1 MTVKGGRKVANGDPF
16 ARMVKMMERQGANMN
31 GYDMSIAKVV
41 NVDPLQI
48 IDKGNLI
55 ERNLSCNGLITSD
68 KDEELEEI
76 LSKEE
81 NISQELKQFLK
92 DLYKELRAEAGDE
105 VLVQRVN
112 NSYYICGKVAK
123 R

>member
-1 MTVKGGRKVANGDPF
+1 
-16 ARMVKMMERQGANMN
+16 MVKMMERQGANMN

>member
-1 MTVKGGRKVANGDPF
+1 MANGDPF
-16 ARMVKMMERQGANMN
+16 ARMVKMMQRQGANMN

-41 NVDPLQI
+41 SVDPLQI
-48 IDKGNLI
+48 IDQGNLI

-81 NISQELKQFLK
+81 NISQGLKQFLK

-123 R
+123 Q

>member
-1 MTVKGGRKVANGDPF
+1 MANGDPF
-16 ARMVKMMERQGANMN
+16 ARMVKMMERQGANLN

-41 NVDPLQI
+41 SVDPLQI

-55 ERNLSCNGLITSD
+55 ERNLICNGLITSD
-68 KDEELEEI
+68 KNEELEAI
-76 LSKEE
+76 LSREE
-81 NISQELKQFLK
+81 GISQELKQFLK

-112 NSYYICGKVAK
+112 NSYYICGKVAGQ
-123 R
+123 